1 MASDGGVGANVSHK
15 KSTNQFI
22 RQGHTED
29 GTYGS
34 SINPKSLDGV
44 AAPVKDL
51 KP

>member
-1 MASDGGVGANVSHK
+1 MAADSGVGASGNYK

-22 RQGHTED
+22 RMGHTED

-34 SINPKSLDGV
+34 AIKPKSLDGV
-44 AAPVKDL
+44 DKPVKDL

>member
-1 MASDGGVGANVSHK
+1 MASDSGVGANASYK

-34 SINPKSLDGV
+34 SIQPKSLDGTDK
-44 AAPVKDL
+44 PVKDL

>member
-1 MASDGGVGANVSHK
+1 MASDSGVGANASYK

-22 RQGHTED
+22 RMGHTED

-34 SINPKSLDGV
+34 DINPKSLDGV
-44 AAPVKDL
+44 NKPVRDL